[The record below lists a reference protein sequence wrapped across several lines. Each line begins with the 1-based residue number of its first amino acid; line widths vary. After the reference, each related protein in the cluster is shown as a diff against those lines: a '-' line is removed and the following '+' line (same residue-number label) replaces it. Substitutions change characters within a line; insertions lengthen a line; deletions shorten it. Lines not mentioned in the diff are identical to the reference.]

1 MALVIKDHR
10 NGKLYTMEATGSEG
24 VDIYDLCTRLD
35 RVQYSRIAVRHLHH
49 EIEDWR
55 VQEAVDKFMLSAKD
69 KGYKQSWCEIM
80 RAFCCCCPPN
90 TAQDESSLFCSELVA
105 SFYIQLGVLKT
116 DVLSNNY
123 NVAYFASSLS
133 DTMINGARLEQPI
146 VIKNV

>member
-1 MALVIKDHR
+1 MIKDRR
-10 NGKLYTMEATGSEG
+10 NGKLYTMEATGAEG
-24 VDIYDLCTRLD
+24 VDIYDLCARLD

-49 EIEDWR
+49 DFEDGR
-55 VQEAVDKFMLSAKD
+55 VQEAVDRFMLSAKE

-90 TAQDESSLFCSELVA
+90 TAQDESSFFCSELVA
-105 SFYIQLGVLKT
+105 SFYIQLGVLKA

-123 NVAYFASSLS
+123 NVAFFASSLS
-133 DTMINGARLEQPI
+133 DTMINGARLGQLK